1 MKIVKFCAQ
10 FCLLLCVSFLIACG
24 GGSDSAGNPDPT
36 PPPPVTVTP
45 PVDVTI
51 SEQAASKFLGMSSF
65 GARLEDIQ
73 SLSDMG
79 YEAWLD
85 DQFSMPVTTHLS
97 YLQALPEIEWRDHIS
112 AWLSR
117 SATADDQLRQRVAFA
132 LSEIWVV
139 SLLGVDFPSGD
150 IAFPAL
156 ANYYD
161 ILLEHSFGN
170 YRDLMSAVTLS
181 PVMCEY
187 LSMKGNE
194 KANPQRNIL
203 PDENYAREMMQLF
216 SIGLHELNLDGTQ
229 KLDTQGLAIP
239 TYNQTTIEEMAR
251 VFTGWDFSNRNNP
264 FDASGNYAPDYMGA
278 MVAYSEKHDTEPK
291 TVLGN
296 TILPAGQ
303 TAEQDLDDMLD
314 VVFNHPNVGP
324 FISKQLIQKLVT
336 SNPSNAYIERV
347 ATVFNN
353 NGSDVRG
360 DMQSVVRAILLDD
373 EAITG
378 TTSEDKEFGKL
389 KEPVVTMAGLWRTFD
404 AQAANG
410 QYRLTWFREFLGQAP
425 LESFSVFNFFSP
437 FYSPQGEFLERGL
450 VAPEFQI
457 HSEANMAKMTNFI
470 QFLVIGL
477 NNKNNTSPEADEV
490 LINLDRETELATD
503 IDALLDHYNLL
514 LFSGDMSDELRAITK
529 TYAETISDDR
539 PDRRAWETLSIL
551 VVSPEFMIQD

>member
-1 MKIVKFCAQ
+1 MKINKFCAKIG
-10 FCLLLCVSFLIACG
+10 LLIGATFLLACG
-24 GGSDSAGNPDPT
+24 GGSGSSESANPT
-36 PPPPVTVTP
+36 PNPPIVVVP
-45 PVDVTI
+45 PVDLTI
-51 SEQAASKFLGMSSF
+51 SDVAASKFLAQSSF
-65 GARLEDIQ
+65 GARLEDIE
-73 SLSDMG
+73 SLSEIG

-85 DQFSMPVTTHLS
+85 QQFSLPVTTHLS
-97 YLQALPEIEWRDHIS
+97 YLQSLPTIEWRDHIS

-170 YRDLMSAVTLS
+170 YRDLMEAITLS
-181 PVMCEY
+181 PVMGEY

-216 SIGLHELNLDGTQ
+216 SIGLHELNIDGTQ
-229 KLDTQGLAIP
+229 KLDSQGLAIP
-239 TYNQTTIEEMAR
+239 TYDQKTIEEMAR
-251 VFTGWDFSNRNNP
+251 VFTGWDFTNRNNP
-264 FDASGNYAPDYMGA
+264 FDANGDYAPDYIGA
-278 MVAYSEKHDTEPK
+278 MIAYPDKHDTEAK

-296 TILPAGQ
+296 TVLPSGQ
-303 TAEQDLDDMLD
+303 TAEKDLDDMLD

-336 SNPSNAYIERV
+336 SNPSNAYIQRV
-347 ATVFNN
+347 ATVFND
-353 NGSDVRG
+353 NGSGVRG
-360 DMQSVVRAILLDD
+360 DMQSVVRAILMDD

-378 TTSEDKEFGKL
+378 TTSADKEFGKL

-404 AQAANG
+404 AKAANG

-437 FYSPQGEFLERGL
+437 FYSPQGEFQNRGL

-457 HSEANMAKMTNFI
+457 HSEANMAKMTNFM
-470 QFLVIGL
+470 QFLVL
-477 NNKNNTSPEADEV
+477 SQNNKNNTTAEPDEV
-490 LINLDRETELATD
+490 LINLDRETDLASNAD
-503 IDALLDHYNLL
+503 DLLDHYNLL
-514 LFSGDMSDELRAITK
+514 LFSGEMSAELRATTK
-529 TYAETISDDR
+529 AYIETINVDQ
-539 PDRRAWETLSIL
+539 PERRAWESLSIL